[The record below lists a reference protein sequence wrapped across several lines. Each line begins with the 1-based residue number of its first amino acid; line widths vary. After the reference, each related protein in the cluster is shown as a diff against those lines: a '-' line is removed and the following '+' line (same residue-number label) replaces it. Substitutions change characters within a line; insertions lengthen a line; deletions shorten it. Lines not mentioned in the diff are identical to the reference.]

1 MQTACRYGKNNLTN
15 ASDEYDFEVK
25 MKKRSNATRC
35 YLSDKS
41 HITAFR
47 KAITKLLFTVDIA
60 KNMCHVAFIRIL
72 FVTLHKYSLLWTC
85 KDKNRK

>member
-41 HITAFR
+41 HITASR
-47 KAITKLLFTVDIA
+47 KAIIYGGYCK
-60 KNMCHVAFIRIL
+60 KHVSCGLYQNIICNFA
-72 FVTLHKYSLLWTC
+72 
-85 KDKNRK
+85 